1 LTENVGWSNQVE
13 ESFPV
18 KPFQGQIFGIL
29 LACVFFGLIPCHA
42 KGTPINP
49 SYVEIE
55 PVTWQRSRFENLNKA
70 AFAALRAD
78 GSVVTWGD
86 PLHGGDSSS
95 VSNQLSSGVVQLYST
110 HSAFA
115 ALKDDGS
122 VVTWGLGSKPVSIVW
137 TDKKGNKGTNVIKL
151 NGGGDSSTVANLLR
165 SGVVDIS
172 SSLTTFVARKDNG
185 TLVVWG
191 GDFMYPLITNTY
203 FSYGA
208 PVVTPSVTL
217 AIQGEPLAKTR
228 AYPNS
233 TGTNYLTNVL
243 IFRNRWDATAS
254 KPFTITGVAKVY
266 SSLGFFQAMQSNGTV
281 TPLIPTNSLQ
291 IIVGKTITTITN
303 SSPPNIPDDFTISE
317 SSISDIAPSVG
328 PFAGLKNDGS
338 VIQLLPYVSP
348 TPSPNDVP
356 FPASNLTSN
365 VAKIFANDSSFAALT
380 TDGGVLTWGDST
392 SGGATY
398 YNDYLSGAFTDVS
411 QQLSSGVK
419 EVFST
424 GSAFAALK
432 QDGSVITWGEN
443 ISGGSPTDIQDNA
456 DRPVDLQGAVM
467 KIAGTSSAF
476 AALKSNGSVVCWG
489 DSGGSPYFYTN
500 SIYTNPFTV
509 PVGVSNDL
517 AGGIQSL
524 IGNIGAFAALKSNG
538 SVVHWGDLITPQSS
552 NGINNGVARVFS
564 SSVAFAALKSNGS
577 VIAWGDTNPVDF
589 DLYVNGGADASA
601 VASRLSN
608 VVILASPF
616 VKLGQRSDPR
626 LSIATIPDQ
635 TYSPRLSI
643 SLMAVSSNSV
653 MPIRFYCTPTNIATV
668 SGNRLTVLGAGTVTV
683 IAAQQGTPLF
693 QRATASRAIRVTP
706 APQSIRFTTLPV
718 QKFILNK
725 KVTLQAV
732 SSVGLKSFDF
742 ASSSTNV
749 AVVSGSAL
757 VLKGSGTSTITAY
770 QKGNA
775 NYSPASA
782 TQTLIVK

>member
-1 LTENVGWSNQVE
+1 
-13 ESFPV
+13 
-18 KPFQGQIFGIL
+18 
-29 LACVFFGLIPCHA
+29 
-42 KGTPINP
+42 
-49 SYVEIE
+49 
-55 PVTWQRSRFENLNKA
+55 
-70 AFAALRAD
+70 
-78 GSVVTWGD
+78 
-86 PLHGGDSSS
+86 
-95 VSNQLSSGVVQLYST
+95 
-110 HSAFA
+110 
-115 ALKDDGS
+115 
-122 VVTWGLGSKPVSIVW
+122 
-137 TDKKGNKGTNVIKL
+137 
-151 NGGGDSSTVANLLR
+151 
-165 SGVVDIS
+165 
-172 SSLTTFVARKDNG
+172 
-185 TLVVWG
+185 
-191 GDFMYPLITNTY
+191 
-203 FSYGA
+203 
-208 PVVTPSVTL
+208 
-217 AIQGEPLAKTR
+217 
-228 AYPNS
+228 
-233 TGTNYLTNVL
+233 
-243 IFRNRWDATAS
+243 
-254 KPFTITGVAKVY
+254 
-266 SSLGFFQAMQSNGTV
+266 
-281 TPLIPTNSLQ
+281 
-291 IIVGKTITTITN
+291 
-303 SSPPNIPDDFTISE
+303 
-317 SSISDIAPSVG
+317 
-328 PFAGLKNDGS
+328 